1 MKTLRFI
8 IAFVLL
14 AFEFSVPASAQDD
27 TSTQGILAAAKM
39 SGACGILDLLI
50 QFQKSTLMEGG
61 DEFVSRFWSVEAAR
75 LGMSVEQLSSTCD
88 QSIFFY
94 KQLWD
99 AAGIRD
105 SLK

>member
-1 MKTLRFI
+1 MRTNRFV
-8 IAFVLL
+8 IAFVSL
-14 AFEFSVPASAQDD
+14 AFVFSVPAFAQED

-50 QFQKSTLMEGG
+50 QFQKSTHMEGG

-88 QSIFFY
+88 QSISFY
-94 KQLWD
+94 KQLW
-99 AAGIRD
+99 AAAEIRD
-105 SLK
+105 SRK